1 MVIVVIELI
10 FVVYQYGSLA
20 NSTVST
26 VLFYWLKSVRWT
38 SDGFEIVIEVFLV
51 PELFVYKFVSAVV
64 HKQLHYIE
72 VVRSTISNCEIHI
85 QLQIWYNYN
94 LMIQTLTFIMSTLL
108 ACLVLGTFYHAW
120 IASPYKTHLS
130 HSLIHQRN
138 IVHSAVSTRVW
149 CSQCYLLET
158 RIDRQENQFNDYNHQ
173 LLNTNISWKTQR
185 ILYTT
190 TNFLFWKKKS

>member
-1 MVIVVIELI
+1 MVQRELTTLGI
-10 FVVYQYGSLA
+10 FCKYRHVRQAKGGTGASPGTHPTLET
-20 NSTVST
+20 NIGLFSFGN
-26 VLFYWLKSVRWT
+26 VLY
-38 SDGFEIVIEVFLV
+38 
-51 PELFVYKFVSAVV
+51 
-64 HKQLHYIE
+64 
-72 VVRSTISNCEIHI
+72 
-85 QLQIWYNYN
+85 
-94 LMIQTLTFIMSTLL
+94 
-108 ACLVLGTFYHAW
+108 AW
-120 IASPYKTHLS
+120 IPSPYKTHLS